1 VTVDRDA
8 SRQIVA
14 VTGLAREAR
23 IASGPGIRTLTCGGS
38 TPVLSAALQR
48 ELTRGALGVIS
59 FGIAGGLAEGV
70 ASGTWLIAR
79 AVVTAVARWPC
90 DPAWSR
96 TLSERLPEAMTVDLA
111 GADAPIMESA
121 AKLALNRATG
131 AVAVDTESHVAAA
144 LAARH
149 GLPFVALRVIAD
161 SARHALPPL
170 AAIAVA
176 TDGTIRPA
184 AALRSLARAPEQIP
198 SLLRTAVDA
207 RAAFRAL
214 LRGRRLLGPGL
225 AYPDLGELQLDVV

>member
-1 VTVDRDA
+1 MDRAA

-23 IASGPGIRTLTCGGS
+23 IAAGPGIRTLACGGGAA
-38 TPVLSAALQR
+38 VLGDTLQR
-48 ELTRGALGVIS
+48 ELARGALAVIS
-59 FGIAGGLAEGV
+59 FGIAGGLAENV

-79 AVVTAVARWPC
+79 AIVTAVARWPC
-90 DPAWSR
+90 DAAWTR
-96 TLSERLPEAMTVDLA
+96 MLSERLPGALTVDLA
-111 GADAPIMESA
+111 GADTPIMESA
-121 AKLALNRATG
+121 AKRALNSATG

-149 GLPFVALRVIAD
+149 GLPFVAFRVVAD
-161 SARHALPPL
+161 SARQSLPPL
-170 AAIAVA
+170 ASVAVA

-184 AALRSLARAPEQIP
+184 AALRSLARAPGQIP
-198 SLLRTAVDA
+198 SLLHAAVDA

-225 AYPDLGELQLDVV
+225 AYPDLGKLQLDVV